1 MILNEITNTC
11 KYVMDNAKHVTINYD
26 KLDEFIKEI
35 DSSKLK
41 NWLLYNPYNLLAFDI
56 KTIINLLLIYESICY
71 SFWGNPKWTIETE
84 DGNKEESDALLY
96 IIINHVRRTNST
108 DFSNMTLDEFKDLL
122 KGNVEIPLL
131 KERYKTITEVS
142 KIVNE
147 KMNGDF
153 YEYIKNITSDTELF
167 DVIVNNFK
175 SFKDE
180 RKYNNKVVYFYKL
193 AQLLTSDIL
202 HIREYIENIKV
213 DYSNLKGC
221 ADYRIPQTLRAL
233 EITEYSTDLANI
245 IDNRQEIDISSQYE
259 IEIRASQM
267 VVIDYI
273 KNKLT
278 NVNSID
284 INDFLFIYSK
294 KIRNVAKPNHLCRN
308 TNY

>member
-1 MILNEITNTC
+1 MLEKIIESCN
-11 KYVMDNAKHVTINYD
+11 YVMNNSKYVTINYD

-41 NWLLYNPYNLLAFDI
+41 NWLLYNPYNLLDFDI
-56 KTIINLLLIYESICY
+56 KTIINLLLMYESICY
-71 SFWGNPKWTIETE
+71 SFWGNPKWTIETKE
-84 DGNKEESDALLY
+84 GNKGGSDALLY
-96 IIINHVRRTNST
+96 IIVDYVRRTNST
-108 DFSNMTLDEFKDLL
+108 DFSNMTLDEFKELL

-147 KMNGDF
+147 KMNGNF
-153 YEYIKNITSDTELF
+153 YEYIKNITSDTKLF
-167 DVIVNNFK
+167 DIIINNFN

-180 RKYNNKVVYFYKL
+180 REYNNKVIYFYKL

-202 HIREYIENIKV
+202 HIREHIENIKV
-213 DYSNLKGC
+213 DYSHLKGC

-233 EITEYSTDLANI
+233 EITKYSTDLADI
-245 IDNRQEIDISSQYE
+245 VDNKKEISLSSKYE
-259 IEIRASQM
+259 VEIRASQM

-273 KNKLT
+273 KSKLPEA
-278 NVNSID
+278 NSID
-284 INDFLFIYSK
+284 INDFLFMYSK
-294 KIRNVAKPNHLCRN
+294 KIRDIAKPNHLCRN